1 MQTNIDDMSA
11 EYLGVEFQEK
21 LFKLG
26 ALEVYYEQVIMKRGR
41 PGVVLNVL
49 AKRDKIDEI
58 AENIF
63 LNTSSIGIRYYEAD
77 RFELAR
83 EIKEVK
89 TSYGKVKMKETTLPG
104 DRKRIKPESRDI
116 IEIAERENIS
126 SIDIVNEILKNDENE
141 SN

>member
-1 MQTNIDDMSA
+1 MSA

-58 AENIF
+58 ADSIF

-89 TSYGKVKMKETTLPG
+89 TSYGKSKNEGNNT
-104 DRKRIKPESRDI
+104 SRRSQTNKT
-116 IEIAERENIS
+116 REQGYY
-126 SIDIVNEILKNDENE
+126 
-141 SN
+141 